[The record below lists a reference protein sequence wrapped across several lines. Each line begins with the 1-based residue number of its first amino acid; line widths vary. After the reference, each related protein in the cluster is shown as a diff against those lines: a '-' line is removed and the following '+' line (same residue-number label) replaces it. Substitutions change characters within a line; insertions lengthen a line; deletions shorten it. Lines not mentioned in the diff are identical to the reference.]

1 MEKETVEIILA
12 LKGRS
17 IVDGNGYKDLL
28 ASVLS
33 YIYDCP
39 KEYYSDNELWQSLR
53 HVVSDAISSC
63 SDPGQTRAFMFNY
76 FDARK
81 RNNELCAFVAALILM
96 QVKSCDKYI
105 NGFTKEVVDEVH
117 RKFFEDRFEV
127 AIVSDTSSDLSEVFT
142 VWDLKTNA
150 CYTDDS
156 DKKLICPTQE
166 EAERARNALIEQ
178 LLK

>member
-12 LKGRS
+12 LKGHS

-39 KEYYSDNELWQSLR
+39 KEYYGDDELWQTLH
-53 HVVSDAISSC
+53 HVVTDAISSC
-63 SDPGQTRAFMFNY
+63 SDAGQTRTFMFNY

-81 RNNELCAFVAALILM
+81 RNDELCAFIAALILM
-96 QVKSCDKYI
+96 QVKGCDKYI
-105 NGFTKEVVDEVH
+105 NGFTKEVVDEVK

-127 AIVSDTSSDLSEVFT
+127 AQVSDTSIGADVFT
-142 VWDLKTNA
+142 VWDIKVDG
-150 CYTDDS
+150 CYVDNN
-156 DKKLICPTQE
+156 DKRLIYSTYE
-166 EAERARNALIEQ
+166 EAVSGRKALIEQ

>member
-17 IVDGNGYKDLL
+17 IVDGNGYRDLL

-81 RNNELCAFVAALILM
+81 RNDELCAFVAALILM

-127 AIVSDTSSDLSEVFT
+127 RKFSGAFAIWDIKDGNYYAASSGCVP
-142 VWDLKTNA
+142 A
-150 CYTDDS
+150 YYT
-156 DKKLICPTQE
+156 
-166 EAERARNALIEQ
+166 EAEAENGRRELITS

>member
-12 LKGRS
+12 LKGHS

-39 KEYYSDNELWQSLR
+39 KEYYGDDELWQTLH
-53 HVVSDAISSC
+53 HVVADAISSC
-63 SDPGQTRAFMFNY
+63 SDAGQIRAFMFNY

-81 RNNELCAFVAALILM
+81 RNDELCAFVAALILM
-96 QVKSCDKYI
+96 QIKSCDKHI
-105 NGFTKEVVDEVH
+105 NGFTKEVVNEVK
-117 RKFFEDRFEV
+117 RKFFEDRFTL
-127 AIVSDTSSDLSEVFT
+127 AQVSDDSLGSGDVRTI
-142 VWDLKTNA
+142 WDEKTNS
-150 CYTDDS
+150 YYVDGNGE
-156 DKKLICPTQE
+156 KLIYSTYE
-166 EAERARNALIEQ
+166 EAVRGRKALIEQ